1 MFKWLEANSPWLATG
16 AGITTL
22 CVLFGF
28 IFAGAAILLW
38 DWLGDRRHYPGP
50 DYSVLPA
57 KPKTNYFD
65 AMDSLCESIA
75 DSPSAANLQYTML
88 VYQLQEAGIEYV
100 TATQAARRLM
110 LEVFECPLPPPPLFP
125 RQEPR

>member
-16 AGITTL
+16 AGATTL
-22 CVLFGF
+22 CVLLGL
-28 IFAGAAILLW
+28 IAAAAAILFF

-50 DYSVLPA
+50 VYSVLPA

-75 DSPSAANLQYTML
+75 DSSCASMAHYTTL
-88 VYQLQEAGIEYV
+88 VCQLQEAGIEYPV
-100 TATQAARRLM
+100 AAQAARRLM
-110 LEVFECPLPPPPLFP
+110 REVFNYPMP
-125 RQEPR
+125 EPR

>member
-1 MFKWLEANSPWLATG
+1 MFKWLEANNQWLMYVY
-16 AGITTL
+16 AG
-22 CVLFGF
+22 VLVG
-28 IFAGAAILLW
+28 ILLVGALSVAIAYFR
-38 DWLGDRRHYPGP
+38 DWNEPLDNRPLSAVP
-50 DYSVLPA
+50 TKAA
-57 KPKTNYFD
+57 KSINYFD

-88 VYQLQEAGIEYV
+88 VYQLQEAGIEYDK
-100 TATQAARRLM
+100 ATQAARRLM